1 MRLEDA
7 PPAGWYPDPEGTRLR
22 WWDGTDWTDRFRIGP
37 SAGSPPRGQAPT
49 PVGANHGGSQGHA
62 APGWYPDPAGGPR
75 PRWWDGRG
83 WTDQLGQPG
92 QAAAIVGEVGAAVRA
107 EASRA
112 AAAART
118 QASEMRRELTPLIT
132 EYTNRA
138 TRFLKRLLVIAIVL
152 ACAWFIFQ
160 AYANATF
167 FEWLGDRIDG
177 LSDGSVVGTAWAST

>member
-22 WWDGTDWTDRFRIGP
+22 WWDGTDWTTRYRIAPG
-37 SAGSPPRGQAPT
+37 AGATRQGLAPT
-49 PVGANHGGSQGHA
+49 PIGANYGGSQGHA
-62 APGWYPDPAGGPR
+62 APGWYPDPAGGAR
-75 PRWWDGRG
+75 PRWWDGRA

-92 QAAAIVGEVGAAVRA
+92 QAAAVVGEVSAAVRA

-112 AAAART
+112 AIAART
-118 QASEMRRELTPLIT
+118 QAYEMRRELTPLIT

-138 TRFLKRLLVIAIVL
+138 TRFLKRLFVIAIVL
-152 ACAWFIFQ
+152 VIAWFVFQ

-167 FEWLGDRIDG
+167 LEWLGDRIDE
-177 LSDGSVVGTAWAST
+177 LSNDGVLIPAPRR